1 MKIVSRILRLAAVA
15 LIIPAM
21 AATAQDFS
29 RTFSVSSGG
38 DLRLDLETGGSV
50 VITGWSRNEVKVDIF
65 VRGRDGEEVIVDIEE
80 LRNGVAITT
89 EFERRQSRANV
100 DIEVSVPF
108 VFNLDIETM
117 GGEIQVE
124 GVEGE
129 LVGETMG
136 GELELRNLKGTVDF
150 ETMGGEILLEDS
162 DVDGSVHTMG
172 GEITISNVVGNV
184 KSSTM
189 GGEVSYNNFR
199 ARSSSGKNAEVKIH
213 TMGGE
218 ISVDRADYG
227 ADVETMGGEIQIG
240 YAKDH
245 VKASTMGGEITID
258 ELDGWVEATTMGG
271 EIEVHMIGDAS
282 EGDRHVELSSMGG
295 DIVLTVPAG
304 LSMDIEAEITVTGR
318 YDSDDFKIESDFDLS
333 VETTQARRSRR
344 DDHIIIATGKTGNGK
359 HKVRIKTIN
368 GDIFI
373 KRSR

>member
-1 MKIVSRILRLAAVA
+1 MKIVSRMLRLLAVA

-21 AATAQDFS
+21 AVTAQDFT
-29 RTFSVSSGG
+29 RTFTVSSGG

-50 VITGWSRNEVKVDIF
+50 VITGWNRNEVKVDIY
-65 VRGRDGEEVIVDIEE
+65 VSGRDGEEVIVDIEE
-80 LRNGVAITT
+80 LRNGVSVTT
-89 EFERRQSRANV
+89 EFERRRSRASV

-117 GGEIQVE
+117 GGEIQVD

-136 GELELRNLKGTVDF
+136 GELELRNLKGTLDF

-162 DVDGSVHTMG
+162 DVDGRVHTMG

-199 ARSSSGKNAEVKIH
+199 ARSSSGKKSEVQIH

-218 ISVDRADYG
+218 INVDRADYG
-227 ADVETMGGEIQIG
+227 ADVETMGGEINIG
-240 YAKDH
+240 YAGDH

-271 EIEVHMIGDAS
+271 DIEVHMIGNAA

-295 DIVLTVPAG
+295 DIVLTVPEG
-304 LSMDIEAEITVTGR
+304 LSMDIEAEITVTDR
-318 YDSDDFKIESDFDLS
+318 YDADDFRIESDFDLN
-333 VETTQARRSRR
+333 VETTQAKRSRR
-344 DDHIIIATGKTGNGK
+344 DDHVIIATGTTGNGK
-359 HKVRIKTIN
+359 HKVKIKTIN